1 MEFRDTRDDMA
12 HRSSLAGVA
21 VGDGV
26 DVVVIGALN
35 VSPESFY
42 TGSVVTRGD
51 QLVRAAEAM
60 VAAGAVIVDVGA
72 MSTAPY
78 LATRI
83 SADEEAERLD
93 WAVGLLASKLRVPI
107 SADTSRGLAA
117 RAALEAGARIINDV
131 TGLTADPEVASLVAE
146 AGAGLIVMASERTAP
161 DGATHPTPRR
171 RARAPARR
179 QRRLDPVQ
187 VVGGQLS
194 DSLELARRAGIA
206 ADAVAVD
213 PGIGFFRQSGIA
225 WHEWDVAV
233 LAGLARLRALGR
245 PICIGVSRKSFIGAL
260 TGEGDPAR
268 RLPGSLAA
276 TAAAVLKGAQLVRTH
291 DVAETLQAV
300 RVAEAVRRAPASS
313 RSPGR

>member
-26 DVVVIGALN
+26 DVAVVGALN

-42 TGSVVTRGD
+42 AGSVVTRGD

-83 SADEEAERLD
+83 SADEETERLD
-93 WAVGLLASKLRVPI
+93 WAVGLLASKLHVPI
-107 SADTSRGLAA
+107 SADTSRGPAA

-131 TGLTADPEVASLVAE
+131 SGLTADPEVARLVAE
-146 AGAGLIVMASERTAP
+146 AGAGLIAMASERAAP
-161 DGATHPTPRR
+161 DGATRPAALPRSKAPASRQPRR
-171 RARAPARR
+171 
-179 QRRLDPVQ
+179 DPIE
-187 VVGGQLS
+187 VVGCQLA
-194 DSLELARRAGIA
+194 DSLKLARGAGIA
-206 ADAVAVD
+206 ADAIVVD
-213 PGIGFFRQSGIA
+213 PGIGFFRQSGLA

-245 PICIGVSRKSFIGAL
+245 PICVGISRKSFIGAL

-276 TAAAVLKGAQLVRTH
+276 TAAAVLAGARLVRTH

-300 RVAEAVRRAPASS
+300 RVAEAVRRAPAGPGS
-313 RSPGR
+313 RGR